1 MPTDRHHGVRKIT
14 ATDGARALS
23 VISTAVIGLVS
34 VSTDADAAKFPL
46 NTPVLVTDLASA
58 LTKAGVGLLK
68 TVLTAIA
75 AQASPVVIIVRVA
88 EGANAEAT
96 EDNVVAGLDKLL
108 AAESALGFQP
118 RIIGAPGL
126 ETAVVSAKLAEVA
139 QKLHG
144 FGYAGASL
152 EIDPSDFVAEVT
164 TLRESFDS
172 RELMLLYPDWK
183 SGDAVWPAAAVALG
197 LRAQVDQAQ
206 GWNKTISNVA
216 VSGVTGVTVPM
227 TREEADLLN
236 DADVTA
242 CINRTGFK
250 FWGNRTT
257 ADDPKFAFETAT
269 RTDQVLGDT
278 IEEGMAWAVDRP
290 ITRALIRDILETVNN
305 LFRSLARGGYI
316 LGAEA
321 RFIAD
326 DNPVADLQAGKLRL
340 EYEWTDT
347 PPLEDLA
354 FVARKTSTYLGS
366 LTSAS

>member
-14 ATDGARALS
+14 ATDGVRALS

-34 VSTDADAAKFPL
+34 VATDADALKFPL
-46 NTPVLVTDLASA
+46 NTPVLITDLPTAI
-58 LTKAGVGLLK
+58 TKAGAGLLK
-68 TVLTAIA
+68 TVLTAIV
-75 AQASPVVIIVRVA
+75 AQASPVIVAVRVA
-88 EGANAEAT
+88 EGVNAEAT
-96 EDNVVAGLDKLL
+96 EDNVVAGLDALL
-108 AAESALGFQP
+108 MAESALGFRP

-126 ETAVVSAKLAEVA
+126 ETAVVAAKVAEVA

-144 FGYAGASL
+144 FAYAGTAL
-152 EIDPSDFVAEVT
+152 EIAPEDFVADLA
-164 TLRESFDS
+164 TLRESYDS

-183 SGDAVWPAAAVALG
+183 SGETVWPAAAVALG
-197 LRAQVDQAQ
+197 LRAQIDQAQ

-216 VSGVTGVTVPM
+216 VNGVTGVTVPM
-227 TREEADLLN
+227 TREQADLLN
-236 DADVTA
+236 DMDVTA
-242 CINRTGFK
+242 CVNRTGFK
-250 FWGNRTT
+250 FWGNRST
-257 ADDPKFAFETAT
+257 AADPKFAFETAT

-278 IEEGMAWAVDRP
+278 IEEGMEWAVDKP

-305 LFRSLARGGYI
+305 LFRGLARGGYI

-326 DNPVADLQAGKLRL
+326 DNPPADLQAGKLRL

-354 FVARKTSTYLGS
+354 FTARKTSTYLGS
-366 LTSAS
+366 LTSAA